1 MFVYVIV
8 TVNFLKYFWV
18 IFGNQ
23 LNTFSLT
30 KRAVQNLTSTH
41 VRLPIRDTIDNF
53 ELIDTRY
60 NDFYLEVNRYSFF
73 AATKLLH
80 NIKWM
85 IFSRFTI

>member
-41 VRLPIRDTIDNF
+41 VRSPIRDIIDNF
-53 ELIDTRY
+53 EFLDTRY
-60 NDFYLEVNRYSFF
+60 NDFYLEVNRYSIF

-80 NIKWM
+80 NIK
-85 IFSRFTI
+85 